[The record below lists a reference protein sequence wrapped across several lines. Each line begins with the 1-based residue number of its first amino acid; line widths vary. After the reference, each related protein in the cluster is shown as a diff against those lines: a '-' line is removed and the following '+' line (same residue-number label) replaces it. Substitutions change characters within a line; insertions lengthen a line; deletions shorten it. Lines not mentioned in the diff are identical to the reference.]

1 MKTIA
6 QMLKEKQTIREL
18 IQTTE
23 ENVKNDRG
31 TIRDLKEQYE
41 RLDEDL
47 DQLVGD
53 IKSEARN

>member
-53 IKSEARN
+53 IKSEGRP